1 MRVFVMFLRSMCVA
15 TVAGAAICAAPL
27 HVLAE
32 EPTVLRF
39 ASVAPDGSVLA
50 QEIKRWGQ
58 DIETLTQ
65 GRVRIKWYLGGIAG
79 DELEQG
85 DRMMKGQLDGSAGG
99 QMFCN
104 RIIPS
109 MRVTRLPGVFQSRE
123 EASDAINH
131 LNAAMNKEANEH
143 GFILL
148 TAVAL
153 GPDVIFSRTPVHNLA
168 ELRKV
173 KLWRWDLDEVGIAT
187 SREMG
192 LNVVPLPVADAARA
206 YDNGHVDGFL
216 AIPLAA
222 LAFQWSSRAH
232 YITDLRGSYIWSCM
246 VITERSMQRLPT
258 AQQEIMRQSAA
269 RARER
274 FEEMGRR
281 TDEALLGGLF
291 AKQGAISVPVSESFR
306 AEYIASARAAR
317 NKVADRFMPKELVD
331 RVLQI
336 LADYRIEHD
345 KR

>member
-1 MRVFVMFLRSMCVA
+1 MRASVVLWASLSVSL
-15 TVAGAAICAAPL
+15 GAKPAP
-27 HVLAE
+27 AE
-32 EPTVLRF
+32 EPVVLKF

-50 QEIKRWGQ
+50 QEIKRWGA
-58 DIETLTQ
+58 DIDAATGGKLK
-65 GRVRIKWYLGGIAG
+65 VKWYFNGVAG

-109 MRVTRLPGVFQSRE
+109 MRVTRLPGVFQSRD
-123 EASDAINH
+123 EAADAINR
-131 LNAAMNKEANEH
+131 LQPEMVKEAHDH
-143 GFILL
+143 GFVLL

-153 GPDVIFSRTPVHNLA
+153 GPDVIFTRTPVHNLA

-192 LNVVPLPVADAARA
+192 LQIVPLPVGDAGRA
-206 YDNGHVDGFL
+206 YDQGHVDGFL

-222 LAFQWSSRAH
+222 LAFQWSSRAR
-232 YITDLRGSYIWSCM
+232 YVTDLRGSYLWSCL
-246 VITERSMQRLPT
+246 VLTERALQRLPT
-258 AQQEIMRQSAA
+258 ASQDALRQTAA

-291 AKQGAISVPVSESFR
+291 AKQGAVSVPVSESFR
-306 AEYIASARAAR
+306 VEYVAAARNAR
-317 NKVADRFMPKELVD
+317 NKVADRFVPKALVD
-331 RVLQI
+331 RVLQM

>member
-1 MRVFVMFLRSMCVA
+1 MRLLVTFLLSLSVSLAPVAATAEVA
-15 TVAGAAICAAPL
+15 T
-27 HVLAE
+27 
-32 EPTVLRF
+32 TVLKF

-58 DIETLTQ
+58 DIEANT
-65 GRVRIKWYLGGIAG
+65 GGHVKVKWYFNGIAG

-85 DRMMKGQLDGSAGG
+85 DRMMKGQLDGSGGG

-109 MRVTRLPGVFQSRE
+109 MRVTRLPGVFQSRD
-123 EASDAINH
+123 EAADAINR
-131 LNAAMNKEANEH
+131 LNPQLEKEAHDH
-143 GFILL
+143 GFVLL

-187 SREMG
+187 SRQMG
-192 LNVVPLPVADAARA
+192 LQIVPLPVGDAARA
-206 YDNGHVDGFL
+206 YDEGRVDGFL

-222 LAFQWSSRAH
+222 LAFQWSSRAR
-232 YITDLRGSYIWSCM
+232 YVTDLRGSYLWSCLVM
-246 VITERSMQRLPT
+246 TERALQRLQP
-258 AQQEIMRQSAA
+258 QDQDQVRVAA
-269 RARER
+269 TRARER

-291 AKQGAISVPVSESFR
+291 AKQGAVGVPVSESFR
-306 AEYIASARAAR
+306 AEYVASARDAR
-317 NKVADRFMPKELVD
+317 NKVADRFIPKELVD
-331 RVLQI
+331 RVMQM
-336 LADYRIEHD
+336 LADYRLEHG

>member
-1 MRVFVMFLRSMCVA
+1 MRAALSFL
-15 TVAGAAICAAPL
+15 AILTTCTAPL
-27 HVLAE
+27 HVLAD
-32 EPTVLRF
+32 EPMVLKF
-39 ASVAPDGSVLA
+39 ASIAPDGSIMA

-58 DIETLTQ
+58 DLEVATG
-65 GRVRIKWYLGGIAG
+65 GRVRIKWYLNGVAG

-123 EASDAINH
+123 EAADAINR
-131 LNAAMNKEANEH
+131 LNTTMIKEAHEH
-143 GFILL
+143 GFALL
-148 TAVAL
+148 TAVSL
-153 GPDVIFSRTPVHNLA
+153 GPDVIFTRTPVHNLA
-168 ELRKV
+168 ELRKL

-192 LNVVPLPVADAARA
+192 LQVVPLPVADAARA
-206 YDNGHVDGFL
+206 YDNGRVDGFL
-216 AIPLAA
+216 AVPLAA
-222 LAFQWSSRAH
+222 LAFQWSARAR
-232 YITDLRGSYIWSCM
+232 YLTDLRGSYIWSCLVM
-246 VITERSMQRLPT
+246 TERSLQRLPT
-258 AQQEIMRQSAA
+258 QQQDMVRVAAA

-291 AKQGAISVPVSESFR
+291 ARQGATSVPVSDGFR
-306 AEYIASARAAR
+306 AEYVAAARAAR
-317 NKVADRFMPKELVD
+317 AKVTDRFVPKELID
-331 RVLQI
+331 RVLQM

-345 KR
+345 KRHP

>member
-1 MRVFVMFLRSMCVA
+1 MRASVLSGAVVLA
-15 TVAGAAICAAPL
+15 TCMVSL
-27 HVLAE
+27 HVLAD
-32 EPTVLRF
+32 EPTVLKF
-39 ASVAPDGSVLA
+39 ASIAPDGSIMA

-58 DIETLTQ
+58 DIDTLSG
-65 GRVRIKWYLGGIAG
+65 GRVHVKWYLNGVAG

-109 MRVTRLPGVFQSRE
+109 MRVTRLPGMFQSRD
-123 EASDAINH
+123 EAADAINR
-131 LNAAMNKEANEH
+131 LNTTMVKEAHEH
-143 GFILL
+143 GFALL
-148 TAVAL
+148 TAVSL
-153 GPDVIFSRTPVHNLA
+153 GPDVIFTRTPVHNLA

-192 LNVVPLPVADAARA
+192 LQVVPLPVADAARA
-206 YDNGHVDGFL
+206 YDNGRVDGFL
-216 AIPLAA
+216 AVPIAA
-222 LAFQWSSRAH
+222 LAFQWSSRAR
-232 YITDLRGSYIWSCM
+232 YLTDLRGSYIWSCLVM
-246 VITERSMQRLPT
+246 TERSLQRLPT
-258 AQQEIMRQSAA
+258 AQQDAMRTAAA

-291 AKQGAISVPVSESFR
+291 AKQGAKSVPVSDAFR
-306 AEYIASARAAR
+306 SEYVAAARAAR
-317 NKVADRFMPKELVD
+317 AKVTDRFVPKELID
-331 RVLQI
+331 RVLQM

-345 KR
+345 KRHP